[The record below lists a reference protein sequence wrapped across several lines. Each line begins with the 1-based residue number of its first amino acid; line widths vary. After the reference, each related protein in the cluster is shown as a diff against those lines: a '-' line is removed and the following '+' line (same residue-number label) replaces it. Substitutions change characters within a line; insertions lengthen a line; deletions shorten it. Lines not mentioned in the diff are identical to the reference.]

1 MAKITVNYPDK
12 HAELLNLLLAKT
24 NGDLDLIFRETT
36 ARFVRSNL
44 DLLSEEE
51 LQKFDS
57 ILLIKPKKQLG
68 NKKLPIVLTVKP
80 QKVKLD
86 LMSIA

>member
-12 HAELLNLLLAKT
+12 HAELLKLLLEKT

-44 DLLSEEE
+44 DLLSDEE
-51 LQKFDS
+51 LKEFDS
-57 ILLIKPKKQLG
+57 ILFIKPKERLK
-68 NKKLPIVLTVKP
+68 NDKKTPVSLPKKGKEKFEL
-80 QKVKLD
+80 
-86 LMSIA
+86 IAA

>member
-12 HAELLNLLLAKT
+12 HAELLNLLLEKT

-57 ILLIKPKKQLG
+57 ILLIKPKKRLI
-68 NKKLPIVLTVKP
+68 NKKLPTVLPAKP
-80 QKVKLD
+80 QKVKSD

>member
-51 LQKFDS
+51 LKKFDS
-57 ILLIKPKKQLG
+57 ILLIKPEKRLI
-68 NKKLPIVLTVKP
+68 NKKLPSVLSVKP
-80 QKVKLD
+80 KKAKLD

>member
-12 HAELLNLLLAKT
+12 HAELLNLLLEKT

-44 DLLSEEE
+44 DLLTEDE
-51 LQKFDS
+51 LKKFDS
-57 ILLIKPKKQLG
+57 ILFIKPEKPLKKGKNPVMQVQR
-68 NKKLPIVLTVKP
+68 KQEKLVLVG
-80 QKVKLD
+80 VE
-86 LMSIA
+86 